1 MAPDYGDRPP
11 KDPIHDMRDILGDIE
26 NHASLIREA
35 LDALCNAVAESSEK
49 EDDMLSELKAIR
61 QAILGLIVMVGFA
74 AASIMFWFPK

>member
-1 MAPDYGDRPP
+1 
-11 KDPIHDMRDILGDIE
+11 MRDILGDIE